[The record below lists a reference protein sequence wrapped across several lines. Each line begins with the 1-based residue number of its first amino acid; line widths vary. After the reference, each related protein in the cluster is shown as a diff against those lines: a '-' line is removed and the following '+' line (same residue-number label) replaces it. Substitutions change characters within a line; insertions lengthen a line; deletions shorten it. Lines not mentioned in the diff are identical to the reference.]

1 MRRKKPAL
9 VAVAGVSA
17 ALIAVQAVQGVA
29 AAAGRAEAPPRGS
42 GPAKAASAAAS
53 PVRTAVGHGV
63 RVGTVTLT
71 TREHNGTYEL
81 VDPTRGGLSTH
92 DFFADDNAKPL
103 TDKDNVWGDGTMK
116 NRQSA
121 AVDAHFAAEQAWDY
135 FKNTFGR
142 SGAHGDGKG
151 PAMTVHYGR
160 NTADAYSDDNGA
172 FFGDGKDGKNPV
184 TALDVVAHEY
194 THSLN
199 QATARLASSGEG
211 GGLNE
216 ATSDIFGT
224 MVEFQADIPA
234 DTPDYLIGEKANYYG
249 DGKPLRFMDKPSKD
263 GKSPD
268 FYRPGIGRLDNP
280 HLAAGVANHFFYLL
294 SEGSGRK
301 VVNGTAYNSPT
312 YDGSKVT
319 GIGRDKAARIWYKA
333 LTTQFTAA
341 TDYKGARAGTL
352 KAAAA
357 LYGKGSTEYRTVAK
371 AWTAVHVG

>member
-1 MRRKKPAL
+1 MMRKRPAL

-17 ALIAVQAVQGVA
+17 ALIAVQGTAT
-29 AAAGRAEAPPRGS
+29 AEVPPHGS
-42 GPAKAASAAAS
+42 GPAKSARTAAS
-53 PVRTAVGHGV
+53 PARTGVGHGV
-63 RVGTVTLT
+63 RVGTVPLT

-81 VDPTRGGLSTH
+81 IDPTRGGLSTH
-92 DFFADDNAKPL
+92 DFFAADNAKPL
-103 TDKDNVWGDGTMK
+103 TDRDNVWGDGTMK
-116 NRQSA
+116 SRQSA
-121 AVDAHFAAEQAWDY
+121 AVDAHFAAGQAWDY

-142 SGAHGDGKG
+142 SGIHGDGKG

-160 NTADAYSDDNGA
+160 NQADAYSDGDGA

-249 DGKPLRFMDKPSKD
+249 DGKPLRYLDKPSKD

-268 FYRPGIGRLDNP
+268 FYKPGIGRLDNS

-294 SEGSGRK
+294 SEGSGKK
-301 VVNGTAYNSPT
+301 VINGTTYNSPT
-312 YDGSKVT
+312 YDGAKVT

-333 LTTQFTAA
+333 LTTQFTSA

-357 LYGKGSTEYRTVAK
+357 LYGKGSTAYRTVAK